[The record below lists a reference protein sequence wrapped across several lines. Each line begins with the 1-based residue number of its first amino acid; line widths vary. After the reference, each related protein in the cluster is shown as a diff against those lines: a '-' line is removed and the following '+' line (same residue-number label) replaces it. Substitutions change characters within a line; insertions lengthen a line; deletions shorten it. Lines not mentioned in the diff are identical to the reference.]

1 MFNTQISSD
10 LNPVDHLRDMLDALE
25 APPHN
30 IQDFRGLVESMPR

>member
-10 LNPVDHLRDMLDALE
+10 LNPVEHLRDMLDALE

-30 IQDFRGLVESMPR
+30 IRLVESMPR